1 VGAVPSEDGGL
12 VMTSTADMHSAERK
26 KWDALATKKLDTLMP
41 LPEGADFE
49 QYARSSAVMPGVAD
63 FLGDLTGLK
72 VLEYGCGLG
81 ELSVLLA
88 KSGAVVS
95 AFDISDMSVA
105 VARRRAE
112 INDVADQIDFMVS
125 AAEDLLYADATFDV
139 AFGKAILHHINPADG
154 AGHLARVVKP
164 GGRAAF
170 VEPMGM
176 NPLLRFVRDHV
187 PYPDKNPPGGD
198 KPVNYDEIRAW
209 GAGFGELRY
218 QEIQLLSMLE
228 RGLGFGKKLPQL
240 RRADATLLERFPVL
254 RRYCR
259 YVVMFMRK

>member
-1 VGAVPSEDGGL
+1 MKAVEISEGRI
-12 VMTSTADMHSAERK
+12 TTADMHRAEQK
-26 KWDALATKKLDTLMP
+26 KWDALAAKKFDTLSP
-41 LPEGADFE
+41 LPEGADFQ
-49 QYARSSAVMPGVAD
+49 QYARSSAVMPGVTE
-63 FLGDLTGLK
+63 FLGDLGGLN

-88 KSGAVVS
+88 KSGAMVS

-112 INDVADQIDFMVS
+112 INDVSDQIEFQVS
-125 AAEDLLYADATFDV
+125 AAEDLPYADAAFDV
-139 AFGKAILHHINPADG
+139 VFGKAILHHIKPAEG

-176 NPLLRFVRDHV
+176 NPLLRFTRDHV

-198 KPVNYDEIRAW
+198 KPVNYEEIQAW
-209 GAGFGELRY
+209 GAGFSELRY

-228 RGLGFGKKLPQL
+228 RGLGFGKKLPRL
-240 RRADATLLERFPVL
+240 RRVDAMLLERVPAL

-259 YVVMFMRK
+259 YVVMFLTK